1 MSLNSSRMKLRLF
14 LKPSPTDSSIAVPGQ
29 PPSIPDPALRKSET
43 GSPFL
48 GFMRLAKTPLPVRKG
63 PEDERFQASPSTYAN
78 APGESIG
85 PYLLLEKIGEGGFGM
100 VWRAEQTRPILRQ
113 VALKVIKIGMD
124 SEQVVSRFNAER
136 QMLAMMDH
144 PSIASVYDAG
154 ATATGRPYFVMEL
167 VQGQPITRYCQHHQL
182 TLTQRLRLFVEV
194 CKAVQ
199 HAHQKGILHRDLKP
213 ANILVAKADGLPQP
227 KVIDFGIAKA
237 LDMDLL
243 PHTQQVTMGGNLLG
257 TPEYM
262 SPEQA
267 IPGNQDLD
275 TRTDIY
281 SLGVVLHEML
291 IGVPPQGRTD
301 NRTGTFSGVI
311 ESLLQGSHRL
321 PSTVAFSRHTEASES
336 RSSPSAELYRQ
347 LKGDLDWIL
356 LKALAQNRTDRYE
369 SADAFA
375 ADILNHIAD
384 LPISAGKPSVIQTC
398 LKFIRRNRVVVAF
411 TCSLIA
417 VLLAATA
424 LTTGALIRES
434 RMRQHADEL
443 RSHAETQTQKAEQTL
458 NYLTSLLQ
466 RTGEHVK
473 AGRNPEALR
482 LALEEL
488 SRDTDA
494 FTSDPDVQHAIAGK
508 AAIIFRALRD
518 EAKTLPL
525 VEQQVR
531 FLAETRPAEDAEL
544 LTARELYARALF
556 LQGQPEESH
565 RQYDALVAFWEA
577 RLDTKDGPRR
587 LFLVRRNRAEV
598 WSKTGRKTEAL
609 AEFANIR
616 STATEAIRQHSSWPI
631 LLRNHAEALIEEG
644 QFDEAEEAYQEA
656 LNHTPLSTQDQIH
669 NASSIHQRRGV
680 MLIKK
685 REIPEALASLEK
697 AIELQQVAK
706 GIDSPW
712 LPESWILI
720 SRLYSARDKHSDAI
734 AACQSAIDSHIR
746 TGQTERQPH
755 AYRALAENWEAAGD
769 HEAAAAAY
777 RTATELEMQKAP
789 PPIQAWLNRSRAMV
803 NTALCGRLG
812 EAAVMARSLE
822 DIRRTWSSETD
833 FESDR
838 SLVESALAFTQALF
852 REQRTASSA
861 STSAKAKQLA
871 LPVIKDFQQRTHKPN
886 RLGLPMEVQAALP
899 SALAS
904 NSSINPSSADFLA
917 FDQALNDKWRGE
929 DIVGEW
935 FLLAAALR
943 LAGQPDAAICLYQT
957 AAMDPPEHSIVTS
970 RRHMALIL
978 AAETHLLH
986 RDLEKGQTLLAEL
999 EAAHRSGET
1008 PITNAF
1014 VRQRLASL
1022 KESKQP

>member
-1 MSLNSSRMKLRLF
+1 MS
-14 LKPSPTDSSIAVPGQ
+14 GQ
-29 PPSIPDPALRKSET
+29 PPFIPDPLLDKPEV

-48 GFMRLAKTPLPVRKG
+48 GFLRLAATPLPDPKA
-63 PEDERFQASPSTYAN
+63 PATAPSQAAPNTYAN
-78 APGESIG
+78 EPGQSIG
-85 PYLLLEKIGEGGFGM
+85 PYLLREKIGEGGFGI
-100 VWRAEQTRPILRQ
+100 VWSAEQTRPIVRE

-124 SEQVVSRFNAER
+124 SEQVVARFNAER

-144 PSIASVYDAG
+144 PGIASVYDAG
-154 ATATGRPYFVMEL
+154 ATSTGRPYFVMEL
-167 VQGQPITRYCQHHQL
+167 VHGQPITQYCEHHHL
-182 TLTQRLRLFVEV
+182 ILTQRLRLFVEV

-213 ANILVAKADGLPQP
+213 ANILVIDGEGQPQP

-243 PHTQQVTMGGNLLG
+243 PHTQLVTLSGNLLG

-291 IGVPPQGRTD
+291 IGVPPQDRAD
-301 NRTGTFSGVI
+301 NRTGTFSGVL
-311 ESLLQGSHRL
+311 ESMLQDSHRL
-321 PSTVAFSRHTEASES
+321 PSAVAYARHAADPDD
-336 RSSPSAELYRQ
+336 RAGPSAELSRQ

-375 ADILNHIAD
+375 ADILNHIAN
-384 LPISAGKPSVIQTC
+384 LPISAGKPSVLQTS

-411 TCSLIA
+411 TCTLVA

-424 LTTGALIRES
+424 LTTSALVRES
-434 RMRQHADEL
+434 RMRRHADEL
-443 RSHAETQTQKAEQTL
+443 RSHAETQSQKAEQTL
-458 NYLTSLLQ
+458 TFLTSLLQ

-494 FTSDPDVQHAIAGK
+494 FTSDLEVQHAIAGK
-508 AAIIFRALRD
+508 AAIIFKALRD
-518 EAKTLPL
+518 EAKSLPL

-531 FLAETRPAEDAEL
+531 FLSETRPADDAEL
-544 LTARELYARALF
+544 LSARELYARTLF
-556 LQGQPEESH
+556 LQDQPEESH
-565 RQYDALVAFWEA
+565 RQYDALVAFWKT
-577 RLDTKDGPRR
+577 RLDTKDGQRR
-587 LFLVRRNRAEV
+587 LFFIRRNRAEV
-598 WSKTGRKTEAL
+598 WGKTGRMAEAL
-609 AEFANIR
+609 AEFADIR
-616 STATEAIRQHSSWPI
+616 ATATEAIRQHSSWST
-631 LLRNHAEALIEEG
+631 LLRNHAEALIEAG
-644 QFDEAEEAYQEA
+644 LFDEAEQAYQEA
-656 LNHTPLSTQDQIH
+656 LTHTPLSNKDQIH
-669 NASSIHQRRGV
+669 KASSIFQRRGA
-680 MLIKK
+680 MLAKK
-685 REIPEALASLEK
+685 RQLPEAIASMEK
-697 AIELQQVAK
+697 ALELQQVAK

-712 LPESWILI
+712 LPEWWIEI
-720 SRLYSARDKHSDAI
+720 SRFYTAKDKHAEAI
-734 AACQSAIDSHIR
+734 AACQSAVDSHIR

-777 RTATELEMQKAP
+777 RTATELEMQKSP
-789 PPIQAWLNRSRAMV
+789 LPIQAWLNRSRAMV
-803 NTALCGRLG
+803 NTALCGRLS
-812 EAAVMARSLE
+812 EAALMARSLE
-822 DIRRTWSSETD
+822 DILQHGNPETD
-833 FESDR
+833 FESDL
-838 SLVESALAFTQALF
+838 SLIASALALTQTLF
-852 REQRTASSA
+852 GEQHAVSSTADLG
-861 STSAKAKQLA
+861 AKAQQLA
-871 LPVIKDFQQRTHKPN
+871 LPVLKNFLQRTKDSN
-886 RLGLPMEVQAALP
+886 SLRLP
-899 SALAS
+899 S
-904 NSSINPSSADFLA
+904 SIQSDIEAGILGPSTIHPSSFDFLA

-943 LAGQPDAAICLYQT
+943 LAGQPDAAITLYQT
-957 AAMDPPEHSIVTS
+957 AASHPPEQFIVTS
-970 RRHMALIL
+970 RKHMALIA

-986 RDLEKGQTLLAEL
+986 KDSERGQAILSEIET
-999 EAAHRSGET
+999 AHRSGEA
-1008 PITNAF
+1008 PITNAL

-1022 KESKQP
+1022 NQSRQS